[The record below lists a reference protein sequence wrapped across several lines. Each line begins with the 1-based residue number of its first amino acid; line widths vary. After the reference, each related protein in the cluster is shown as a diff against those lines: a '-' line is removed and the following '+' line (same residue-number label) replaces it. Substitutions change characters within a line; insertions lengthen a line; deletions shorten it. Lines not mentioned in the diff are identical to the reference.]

1 MGGLFRLIDAN
12 LNRLKEGIRVV
23 EDISRFILNNGEIAR
38 TLKEIRHLATPQN
51 NESSKY
57 LKFRNV
63 SGDPLKKSLQSE
75 NKRTNINDILIA
87 NLKRGQESARVL
99 EESFKLLDIEESE
112 KYKHI
117 RYKLYDLELKFL

>member
-1 MGGLFRLIDAN
+1 LGGLFRLIDAN

-23 EDISRFILNNGEIAR
+23 EDISRFILNNGEIAL

-75 NKRTNINDILIA
+75 NKRKNINDILIA

-117 RYKLYDLELKFL
+117 RYKLYDLEFKFL

>member
-1 MGGLFRLIDAN
+1 M
-12 LNRLKEGIRVV
+12 
-23 EDISRFILNNGEIAR
+23 
-38 TLKEIRHLATPQN
+38 KEIRHLATPQN